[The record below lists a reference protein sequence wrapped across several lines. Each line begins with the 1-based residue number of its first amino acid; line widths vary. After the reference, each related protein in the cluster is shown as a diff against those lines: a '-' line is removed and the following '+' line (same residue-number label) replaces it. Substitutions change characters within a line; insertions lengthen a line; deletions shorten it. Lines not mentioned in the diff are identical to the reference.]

1 MSRHLQSSGGV
12 FLCPYLVIVIIT
24 TTKFHSCVFDNCSY
38 RIASMFES
46 LNNKIF
52 IMKTLIKLFFLL
64 LCISKYCYGQD
75 IRSDKK
81 PIAFTNGFSTIVS
94 DESNELDIY
103 ASVLFER
110 KNGWGYGFDFTRS
123 AYTAESTKGIPPV
136 TEIENFEGTELPSGI
151 EKRFTYNS
159 KRDNRLYSL
168 SPNVFKSFAL
178 NKTRSLSIFVMGG
191 PSIIYSEDYEYTAK
205 YSPGSSCG
213 FGGFCFP
220 GGNSGP
226 SLDYMRSKENKKI
239 IFGGFSKIS
248 LRYTFTRV
256 VGVELSA
263 YGNLNGVKSV
273 YGLQFGVVLG
283 RLF

>member
-1 MSRHLQSSGGV
+1 
-12 FLCPYLVIVIIT
+12 
-24 TTKFHSCVFDNCSY
+24 
-38 RIASMFES
+38 
-46 LNNKIF
+46 
-52 IMKTLIKLFFLL
+52 MKRLIKLFVLL
-64 LCISKYCYGQD
+64 LCLSKYCYGQD
-75 IRSDKK
+75 IRTDKK
-81 PIAFTNGFSTIVS
+81 PIAFTSGFSTIVS

-103 ASVLFER
+103 AGVLLER

-123 AYTAESTKGIPPV
+123 AYTSESAKGIPPI
-136 TEIENFEGTELPSGI
+136 TEIENFEGAELPSGI
-151 EKRFTYNS
+151 EKRFPYS
-159 KRDNRLYSL
+159 GKRDNRLYSL

-178 NKTRSLSIFVMGG
+178 NKKRSLSIFIMGG

-205 YSPGSSCG
+205 YSPASSCE

-220 GGNSGP
+220 DSSGP

-239 IFGGFSKIS
+239 VFGGFSKIS